1 MIKKIRYKLVYN
13 RSGCLNQRGEGL
25 IQIEAEQQRRKIYF
39 STHTYVFPENFAHG
53 CVVKL
58 DNADGLNF
66 ALYSMIREIEG
77 IELEYVKMGVD
88 VTLPLL
94 KEAVK
99 SHLAPAAK
107 LTAFGNQV
115 VSNSERRELTK
126 QNYRTLFNNL
136 ERFRPGVLI
145 TDIDYQFV
153 SSYDKWLRESGIAH
167 NTRTSRLRLLR
178 AILNEAKKRDIVTSN
193 PFDRFKIPGMVAK
206 KGYITLEQRE
216 MLEDMQLEG
225 YEDLVRDGFLIGCYT
240 GLRFSDVVSLRQD
253 HISDGWLVKQM
264 VKTSYWVEIPV
275 AKLFDG
281 KMMGLVA
288 KYGGDIGRLTK
299 RLGSNA
305 AVNKTLHVL
314 LAAVGADTKITFH
327 SSRHTFATLLGQQG
341 VDLSVT
347 SKLLG
352 HRKVQ
357 TTEIYREVDRRG
369 IVMELDRKNPNA
381 GEPHNSSDMQQCVA
395 RPSA

>member
-115 VSNSERRELTK
+115 VSNGERRELTK